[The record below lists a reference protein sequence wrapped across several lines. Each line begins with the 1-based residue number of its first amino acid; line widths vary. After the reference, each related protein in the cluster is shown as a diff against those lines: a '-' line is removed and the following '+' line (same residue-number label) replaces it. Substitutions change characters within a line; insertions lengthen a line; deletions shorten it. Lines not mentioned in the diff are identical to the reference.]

1 MKTPVLLLSLSLV
14 IFDLS
19 SAGKENKRQ
28 TRPLDDVSY
37 ETIFSLCEGTF
48 NIPVL
53 ARTRTQKSACIR
65 FWRNKKY
72 FSVRKINGKKVL
84 CFRGKEVLKMSEF
97 IKVIES
103 EFLHCKGVGSR
114 KLKQWLA
121 TRYEGVSEPRV
132 QKILSKAVSTKWSM
146 PSLVTKRSA
155 ALFVQVAFRY
165 VSILPL
171 SYHGISNE
179 SPCISSSTFTWPR
192 NKTLSF

>member
-37 ETIFSLCEGTF
+37 ETVFSLCEGTF

-97 IKVIES
+97 EKVIES

-114 KLKQWLA
+114 KLKQRLA

-132 QKILSKAVSTKWSM
+132 QKILSKSSPNQMVNAKFGNKAISRPIRASG
-146 PSLVTKRSA
+146 
-155 ALFVQVAFRY
+155 VQVRKY
-165 VSILPL
+165 
-171 SYHGISNE
+171 
-179 SPCISSSTFTWPR
+179 FTALIPWNIQR
-192 NKTLSF
+192 VTLYFLVYIYMA